1 MDFNAG
7 AIIPAG
13 RADARRKII
22 QGKLIWR
29 ASARHGESEKSINNA
44 GMIVSRPPVY
54 EAPFVYSLNARMPDE
69 MRPYR
74 TASVIRSAIIR
85 RSISARRHRR
95 SEIASRGCEGDSGCQ
110 INWHAVTQ

>member
-22 QGKLIWR
+22 QGKLIWG

-44 GMIVSRPPVY
+44 GMIVSRRPVY
-54 EAPFVYSLNARMPDE
+54 EAPFVYPLNARMPDE

-74 TASVIRSAIIR
+74 ERYPLGDYSPFNLRAPASAIGKGTKSR
-85 RSISARRHRR
+85 HEGARR
-95 SEIASRGCEGDSGCQ
+95 IAD
-110 INWHAVTQ
+110 A